1 MRNRLSMSGYKRLT
15 IDDIAELAGVSRTT
29 ASMVLNGHAERYRIS
44 RATVERVEKVARE
57 QHFNPSQSARSLRS
71 RRSNSVGLVIP
82 DLTNSAHAA
91 LAQAMEEL
99 CRQRD
104 YQMLLVTSDEDPR
117 REAEVMAH
125 LAARQVDAMIV
136 VPCTHEA
143 KSYQKWVRRLP
154 LVFVDRRVDG
164 SGIPSVVTDGCASV
178 ERLVGDALEQGVS
191 EVVFFGGQAELSP
204 SRDRLQG
211 YRQALTLHGV
221 EEKPGWVCHRDYL
234 RRSGFELMQQWR
246 QQHHRLPQALFTASV
261 SLLEGALAF
270 LNQHCGLANAPL
282 RLLTFDDHSLLD
294 CLPLRVDAIVQDSRE
309 MAARSLELALALLE
323 GQALAEPE
331 SLVPAS
337 LHRRWPA

>member
-1 MRNRLSMSGYKRLT
+1 M
-15 IDDIAELAGVSRTT
+15 
-29 ASMVLNGHAERYRIS
+29 
-44 RATVERVEKVARE
+44 
-57 QHFNPSQSARSLRS
+57 
-71 RRSNSVGLVIP
+71 IP

-117 REAEVMAH
+117 REAEVMTH

-211 YRQALTLHGV
+211 YRQALALHGV

-270 LNQHCGLANAPL
+270 LNQDCGLANAPL